1 MNDILNPGPSSS
13 SLDKEEENED
23 KKLYYISKKIL
34 KGYNNLD
41 HIFRIE
47 SAKKKRIPKKKKES
61 KKAEPNTLA
70 KENIIS
76 KIQRHYLNFIVSF
89 LNDSILSILGE
100 KKKDNFFFLIINNKV
115 KSKSSSEH
123 IAKMKKLTISDI
135 LKNSGISNRYKYY
148 DKNTNKM
155 NVEALIEHS

>member
-100 KKKDNFFFLIINNKV
+100 KKKDNFFF
-115 KSKSSSEH
+115 
-123 IAKMKKLTISDI
+123 
-135 LKNSGISNRYKYY
+135 
-148 DKNTNKM
+148 
-155 NVEALIEHS
+155 